1 MDEKMIFAKIF
12 QNEDAVLPK
21 KSLSCPLQI
30 AAVEFQR
37 PSVFARIQKTTSGE
51 RDQLD
56 ALNSFVAFL
65 ELSRARL

>member
-1 MDEKMIFAKIF
+1 MT
-12 QNEDAVLPK
+12 
-21 KSLSCPLQI
+21 LSIGTSQI

-37 PSVFARIQKTTSGE
+37 PSVFALIQKTTSGE
-51 RDQLD
+51 RDQSD

>member
-1 MDEKMIFAKIF
+1 MISSFGT
-12 QNEDAVLPK
+12 
-21 KSLSCPLQI
+21 LQI
-30 AAVEFQR
+30 AAVEFQG